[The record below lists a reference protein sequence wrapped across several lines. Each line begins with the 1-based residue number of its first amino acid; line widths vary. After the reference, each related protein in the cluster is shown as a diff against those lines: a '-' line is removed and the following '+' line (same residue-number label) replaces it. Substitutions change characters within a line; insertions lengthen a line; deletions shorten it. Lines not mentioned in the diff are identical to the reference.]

1 MKQTINPFDVAIEQL
16 SKAMNYI
23 DISDSIRNQL
33 MKPQREVSIS
43 IPVKMDDGSVQ
54 VFSGYRVQYND
65 ARGPF
70 KGGIRFHQETSL
82 DEVRAFSF
90 WMTMK
95 CAIVGIPFGG
105 GKGGVIVNPKELSE
119 GELERLS
126 RGWISGMKDV
136 LGNMKDIPA
145 PDMYTNPKIMGW
157 MVDQYEKEVGHAE
170 LGVIT
175 GKPIEIGGSKG
186 RGIATGQGGI
196 YVTEQFLTKINI
208 DTPRIIIQ
216 GFGNAGATYAQ
227 MAFEKGWK
235 VVAVSD
241 SRGVAYNSEGLDIPA
256 VIEHKKNTG
265 GVSGVE
271 GSENISADEL
281 FAIDCD
287 IVVPAALEAAITKE
301 VAERIQAKVIV
312 ELANGPTTPD
322 ADEVLKTRGI
332 YSIPD
337 YLANAGGV
345 TVSYFEWVQN
355 NGGYYWSEKE
365 VLEKLHVLM
374 VEAFDTVWHTHEE
387 HSVDLRTAAY
397 IVAVQRVAEAMVAR
411 GRA

>member
-265 GVSGVE
+265 RVSGVE

-301 VAERIQAKVIV
+301 VAERIQAKVVV